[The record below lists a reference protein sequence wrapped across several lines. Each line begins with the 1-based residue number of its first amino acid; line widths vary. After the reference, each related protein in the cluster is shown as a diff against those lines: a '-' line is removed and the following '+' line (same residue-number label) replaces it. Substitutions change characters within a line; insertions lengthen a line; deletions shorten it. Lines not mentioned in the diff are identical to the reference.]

1 MRQSFTD
8 FTKRQEGDGKCANPF
23 DRITDNTVTV
33 TGTDAG
39 EREGFMTEKIREYS
53 MNGALIIGVDSG
65 YGNMKTARRCFKTA
79 IAKYDNAPVL
89 SRDYIEYGGAYYV
102 IGEGRKGF
110 VADKQTDDDN
120 YVLTLAAIVK
130 ELEARG
136 MTEDVNRAKI
146 HLAVGLPLKWVQAQ
160 REDFKRYMLRN
171 SRVEVGYKD
180 RIYCIEFAGCTV
192 MPQCY
197 SAVTENLK
205 DVAGVTLLADI
216 GNGTMNLMYLNNGRP
231 MESKAW
237 TEKLGV
243 FQCFQKIHNMV
254 QDNTG
259 DNLMEDVIDN
269 ILRTG
274 KNNLPEPHA
283 SLVEKAICEYVDEIF
298 QKMRDH
304 EYNERLM
311 KAYFMG
317 CQVPVAPV
325 WQRPERQR
333 RRGARLVENFGEYNP
348 ENTVFNHDIRANAK
362 GC

>member
-1 MRQSFTD
+1 MD
-8 FTKRQEGDGKCANPF
+8 FF
-23 DRITDNTVTV
+23 ILV

-39 EREGFMTEKIREYS
+39 EREDYMTEKIREYS
-53 MNGALIIGVDSG
+53 MNGALIIGVDNG

-79 IAKYDNAPVL
+79 IAKYDSAPVL
-89 SRDYIEYGGAYYV
+89 SRDYIEYDGGYYV

-120 YVLTLAAIVK
+120 YMLTLAAIVK

-136 MTEDVNRAKI
+136 MTDSVNRARI

-171 SRVEVGYKD
+171 SSVEVGYKD
-180 RIYCIEFAGCTV
+180 RLYYIEFAGCTV

-205 DVAGVTLLADI
+205 DFAGVTLLADI

-254 QDNTG
+254 QDKTG
-259 DNLMEDVIDN
+259 DNLMDDVIDN
-269 ILRTG
+269 ILRSG
-274 KNNLPEPHA
+274 KIELPDPHA
-283 SLVEKAICEYVDEIF
+283 SLVEKAICDYVEEIF
-298 QKMRDH
+298 QKLRDH
-304 EYNERLM
+304 EYNEKLM
-311 KAYFMG
+311 KVYFMG
-317 CQVPVAPV
+317 G
-325 WQRPERQR
+325 
-333 RRGARLVENFGEYNP
+333 GARLVRRNTKTDADDSGSYGQYSYNRYSLD
-348 ENTVFNHDIRANAK
+348 NICNQMATKQSNSRTTTGA
-362 GC
+362 